1 MGLLD
6 RLTGNKR
13 RNKRSFKEIRYDKI
27 LTAQQNQV
35 LESALASNEALK
47 MEVKS
52 LRQVLFSQDD
62 LYRELGIEPIQP
74 NNNQTQTLSN
84 GEFNTSDLLAS
95 VAKGMNPDKIPGGRI
110 ALDALSQFLTS
121 NSQEV
126 NALGSH
132 YIKQAMPKQ
141 EVDKQVVNQ

>member
-74 NNNQTQTLSN
+74 NNTQTQTLSN
-84 GEFNTSDLLAS
+84 GEFNTADLLAS

-121 NSQEV
+121 NAQEV

-132 YIKQAMPKQ
+132 YIKQAIPKQ
-141 EVDKQVVNQ
+141 EVNKQVVNQ

>member
-95 VAKGMNPDKIPGGRI
+95 VVKGMNPDKVPAGRI
-110 ALDALSQFLTS
+110 GLDAISQFLTS
-121 NSQEV
+121 NSQEI

-141 EVDKQVVNQ
+141 EVEKQVVNQ